1 MQAQQDHYPIFEAN
15 QVLSNRHLNDVVNYL
30 DEQTRLTRANLIG
43 IGIVCGLEIEFR
55 SNPSAAIR
63 LSKGLGVSSAGYL
76 LIEPDDVELVAYRT
90 YALPDDLAY
99 PPLADVPLWELF
111 PDGEPNTT
119 PLTQPAGFLDD
130 KAVLLFLEL
139 KKAGLRNC
147 SPNNCDDK
155 GSAVTVT
162 LRRLLIGRDD
172 LEQLIA
178 DANGLGNDLTAAE
191 LAKLLADR
199 LNLPDLRLLN
209 YDVPNSRPVTT
220 EAVWAAFQAIFKNTQ
235 LVSRTAQALSSA
247 YQAFKPLVEQDY
259 GVDPFSGF
267 EARFGFLDS
276 LPIASGQVRFIQY
289 YYDLFDDLLAAYDE
303 FRWHGLELFCL
314 CGPDEDLFPRHLML
328 GLIFPESVN
337 EPGLYRQRFLPSP
350 AVGACTE
357 QARAVLSLFK
367 RLVGMIAS
375 FTENPPLPD
384 LQDTAIDGQIRIT
397 PSLQGAAPLSVKA
410 IPYYYRE
417 DGQPPLYQVWNPRLN
432 RRGRAKQNLSYRA
445 DEYASDA
452 FVLAPLRYDTEPY
465 DFLRIEGHLGKP
477 HQQVLKTLLTLKTD
491 YRLPIEIVA
500 LRTGVFDETIDVDI
514 GREACYF
521 DDLNTLYRAY
531 KREIECAA
539 KKVKKTLFDK
549 KIAVA
554 AKGVGKN
561 AVSNTA
567 ASESGSELSAGTLGE
582 LYADKYQDRDI
593 CNLIDITE
601 PQLINAA
608 IGTLGY
614 LDHLMLQL
622 TDDVSTLDW
631 QALNSH
637 VANMKQWMTDVDS
650 QKDSSDT
657 VGEIDW
663 AVINEVW
670 LTLIDLCKLEAL
682 KLIEAEL
689 KRRIREVQ
697 KLRFL
702 SFFQQKHPGLRHKA
716 GVPMGGTFIIV
727 YHEKPKAK
735 PDPGDIVTRRTGGQ
749 TVARNA
755 LTAMNTSR
763 GDDFTRALEKVKAD
777 VQLMANPELRAVIEG
792 ITQAQAGGGVSVE
805 AVVGAGG
812 SIFEQTAAQL
822 ADGSVIADF
831 YLPYL
836 CCSNCAP
843 VQFVLPRIPP
853 TFTVAVGCTAANNEA
868 EVTVA
873 PEGGVPPYRVQLDS
887 DPYTDLG
894 ETPLQ
899 AGAGS
904 HTLKIKDA
912 VGAESEP
919 QALVIAAPLG
929 FGEPSFVCDDDN
941 KNYTATIPI
950 SGGTPPYTVNGAE
963 LAGSQFVSDPLASGA
978 TLTVTVTDSRQCSA
992 ATEVVHQCEPP
1003 CDLPCDGQSRR
1014 CVYRLWLQP
1023 PVADA
1028 FYESYAHESSI
1039 LFRFNDKS
1047 FTLTGTFISLQI
1059 PKDSLNSDF
1068 ENAIAGVIKKL
1079 NEVINQTLVDAFGQ
1093 AGHNRLPISYAPS
1106 DTEPFGTLMIEHF
1119 VCDTFSIEFDFAYAK
1134 PTPSFSL
1141 RWRYSNE
1148 SGANGE
1154 SFNGAILINKRLN
1167 SKETRIP
1174 AFSCNVRNQCRGSA
1188 YKKLCEGPEPKVSF
1202 DFRPAGNNRSQF
1214 IAKVDNVP
1222 SSDIDAWVWDAFVAQ
1237 PTEPFYEGQTVI
1249 AELQKQTGPVRL
1261 TAITRTG
1268 CFGFVQQNIEIIL

>member
-99 PPLADVPLWELF
+99 PPLADFPLWELF

-162 LRRLLIGRDD
+162 LRRLLIGRND

-178 DANGLGNDLTAAE
+178 DANGLGNDLSAAE
-191 LAKLLADR
+191 LAQLLADR
-199 LNLPDLRLLN
+199 LNLPDLRLMN
-209 YDVPNSRPVTT
+209 YDVPNSQPVTT
-220 EAVWAAFQAIFKNTQ
+220 EAVWAAFQAIFKNAQ
-235 LVSRTAQALSSA
+235 VVSRTAQALSSA

-276 LPIASGQVRFIQY
+276 LPTAPGQVRFLQY
-289 YYDLFDDLLAAYDE
+289 YYDLFDDLLAAYNE
-303 FRWHGLELFCL
+303 FRWQGLELFCL
-314 CGPDEDLFPRHLML
+314 CCPDEDLFPRHLML
-328 GLIFPESVN
+328 GLVFPESVG
-337 EPGLYRQRFLPSP
+337 EPDLYRQRFLPSP
-350 AVGACTE
+350 AVSACTDRV
-357 QARAVLSLFK
+357 RAVLSLFK

-384 LQDTAIDGQIRIT
+384 VQNTAIDGQIRIT
-397 PSLQGAAPLSVKA
+397 PSLQGTAPLSVKA
-410 IPYYYRE
+410 IPYYFLE
-417 DGQPPLYQVWNPRLN
+417 NGQPPLYRVWNPQLN
-432 RRGRAKQNLSYRA
+432 RRGRAMQNLSYRA
-445 DEYASDA
+445 DEYASDD

-477 HQQVLKTLLTLKTD
+477 YQQVLKTLLTLKTD

-514 GREACYF
+514 GQEACYF

-531 KREIECAA
+531 KREIDCAA

-549 KIAVA
+549 KIAVTAKA
-554 AKGVGKN
+554 AGKGVI
-561 AVSNTA
+561 
-567 ASESGSELSAGTLGE
+567 SAGTLGE
-582 LYADKYQDRDI
+582 LYAEKYQDRDI

-622 TDDVSTLDW
+622 TDDVSTLEW
-631 QALNSH
+631 QALNNH
-637 VANMKQWMTDVDS
+637 IANMKQWMIDVDS

-657 VGEIDW
+657 SGEIDW

-697 KLRFL
+697 KLKFL
-702 SFFQQKHPGLRHKA
+702 SFFQQNHPGLRHKA
-716 GVPMGGTFIIV
+716 GVPMGGTFVIV
-727 YHEKPKAK
+727 YHEKPKTKAAQS
-735 PDPGDIVTRRTGGQ
+735 DIVTRRTGGQ

-755 LTAMNTSR
+755 LAAMNTSR
-763 GDDFTRALEKVKAD
+763 RNDFARALEKVKAD
-777 VQLMANPELRAVIEG
+777 VRLMANPELRAVIEG
-792 ITQAQAGGGVSVE
+792 ITQAQAGSDVSVS
-805 AVVGAGG
+805 AAVGAGG
-812 SIFEQTAAQL
+812 SIFEKTAAQL

-853 TFTVAVGCTAANNEA
+853 TFTVAVSCTDANNEA

-887 DPYTDLG
+887 DPYTELSA
-894 ETPLQ
+894 TPLI
-899 AGAGS
+899 ASAGS
-904 HTLKIKDA
+904 HTVRIKDA
-912 VGAESEP
+912 EGTESEP
-919 QALVIAAPLG
+919 QSLVIVEPLG
-929 FGEPSFVCDDDN
+929 FGEPSFVCDEN
-941 KNYTATIPI
+941 NAYTATIPI
-950 SGGTPPYTVNGAE
+950 TGGTPPYTVNGAE
-963 LAGSQFVSDPLASGA
+963 LAGSQFVSDPVASGA

-992 ATEVVHQCEPP
+992 STEVVHQCEPP
-1003 CDLPCDGQSRR
+1003 CDLPCGGQSRR
-1014 CVYRLWLQP
+1014 CAYRLWLQP
-1023 PVADA
+1023 PRPGTP
-1028 FYESYAHESSI
+1028 YEIFNVFESAI
-1039 LFRFNDKS
+1039 RFRFNGK
-1047 FTLTGTFISLQI
+1047 
-1059 PKDSLNSDF
+1059 DF
-1068 ENAIAGVIKKL
+1068 EIPSDKVFGGMTASDLNQDFDNAIGGAVKIL
-1079 NEVINQTLVDAFGQ
+1079 NELINELLIENFGSES
-1093 AGHNRLPISYAPS
+1093 NRRLILSYRVS
-1106 DTEPFGTLMIEHF
+1106 DIYPFRVLQIEHF
-1119 VCDTFSIEFDFAYAK
+1119 VCDSFNLEFDFEYARPSPIFAVTVLYTHNMIEGVLEFNGMILTDHTQDNRQTRVPAFNCSERNRCSETDFVAVCKGADLK
-1134 PTPSFSL
+1134 PTFTAEQSSRNSRVFSAQAEGADASDIVAWLWDFPDATPNSALSSGQKTEVSFISMPSFAVL
-1141 RWRYSNE
+1141 
-1148 SGANGE
+1148 
-1154 SFNGAILINKRLN
+1154 
-1167 SKETRIP
+1167 
-1174 AFSCNVRNQCRGSA
+1174 
-1188 YKKLCEGPEPKVSF
+1188 
-1202 DFRPAGNNRSQF
+1202 
-1214 IAKVDNVP
+1214 
-1222 SSDIDAWVWDAFVAQ
+1222 
-1237 PTEPFYEGQTVI
+1237 TVI
-1249 AELQKQTGPVRL
+1249 SRD
-1261 TAITRTG
+1261 G
-1268 CFGFVQQNIEIIL
+1268 CFETFKLFFVE